1 MRSLRL
7 AALAISLLTLT
18 HVYAQV
24 GNDMEDETK
33 FYAQTKQ
40 VNQFFRRFNGEENE
54 KGDRYYPDD
63 RKYRD
68 AKLRKKYIAMLFDG
82 GNASFSNDLKVQ
94 FAKDVLDKDKPG
106 FLDFHAPGWMA
117 EVLTVFTVAGK
128 DQHVTLFMAL
138 EPDHLGYKW
147 VISKVYSDIFST
159 YYKRDTTRIGQF
171 LHPMS

>member
-1 MRSLRL
+1 MTLLRIVGFVLSLF
-7 AALAISLLTLT
+7 TLT

-63 RKYRD
+63 KKYRD
-68 AKLRKKYIAMLFDG
+68 TKLRKKYIGMLFDG
-82 GNASFSNDLKVQ
+82 GNASFSSDLKVQ

-106 FLDFHAPGWMA
+106 FL
-117 EVLTVFTVAGK
+117 
-128 DQHVTLFMAL
+128 
-138 EPDHLGYKW
+138 
-147 VISKVYSDIFST
+147 
-159 YYKRDTTRIGQF
+159 
-171 LHPMS
+171 